1 MKQIYV
7 NGSLEGGNCPTWVVC
22 AGSTRGEL
30 SCVAGVLVVE
40 MCRIRREN
48 AKGQRSQWVNKQPRF
63 SFCKHER
70 K

>member
-30 SCVAGVLVVE
+30 SCVAGVLVV
-40 MCRIRREN
+40 
-48 AKGQRSQWVNKQPRF
+48 GS
-63 SFCKHER
+63 
-70 K
+70 